1 MPGSK
6 IPSFSSASELGSA
19 VVVDL
24 EIAGRCQGSST
35 SRKRSRSQSA
45 LKSSIK
51 NVPSPAKRI
60 PPRRCSNAIV
70 DSKGEI
76 KLDLQQCCDD
86 SNGEPLV
93 VSSPKILREERSSDP
108 CFQTST
114 WNPRDPAQI
123 QAVKEALHVASAPY
137 NIVCREDEQ
146 KSILDFCKVCIEQDK
161 SGSLYVCGC
170 PGTGK
175 SLSVKKVKE
184 LLVLWAKEAGFQT
197 PEVLSINCTLLTK
210 ASEIFSKVIEKFH
223 PHLKNNSCSPLQ
235 DLQKL
240 YSQKR
245 QLSSGKMMMI
255 IVDEMDYLRTKD
267 HQVLHDLF
275 MLSTL
280 PYSQCILIGIANAID
295 LADRFLPRLESL
307 NCKPNVVTYCAYSKD
322 QILKIIQQRLIV
334 LGYDIF
340 EPIALEFCARKV
352 AAASGDMR
360 KALDVCRSAIEVF
373 EAELRLATNKEE
385 LKIVRFDH
393 MDIALSR
400 AFKPLIVDTIQ
411 SLPQHQQIIL
421 CSVVKFF
428 WQCKKNATTLGEL
441 NRSYSEICKDNHIP
455 PVGMLEFTNMCRA
468 LSDQGLLNVGQ
479 SKEIK
484 QKRVTLQIDGSDVRF
499 ALKEIRFFNN
509 CLESFNK

>member
-6 IPSFSSASELGSA
+6 IPISSSASELGHA
-19 VVVDL
+19 VVDDL
-24 EIAGRCQGSST
+24 EIAGRCLGSST
-35 SRKRSRSQSA
+35 SRKRSRSA
-45 LKSSIK
+45 LKSSVRT
-51 NVPSPAKRI
+51 VPSPARRK
-60 PPRRCSNAIV
+60 PTRRCSDAVV
-70 DSKGEI
+70 DSEGE
-76 KLDLQQCCDD
+76 CCDY
-86 SNGEPLV
+86 SNGEPRTVYSL
-93 VSSPKILREERSSDP
+93 KTLREERFSDL
-108 CFQTST
+108 CVQRST

-123 QAVKEALHVASAPY
+123 QVVKEALHVASAPD
-137 NIVCREDEQ
+137 NVVCREDEQ
-146 KSILDFCKVCIEQDK
+146 KSILDFCKACIEQEK

-175 SLSVKKVKE
+175 TLSVNKVKE
-184 LLVLWAKEAGFQT
+184 LLVLWAKE
-197 PEVLSINCTLLTK
+197 
-210 ASEIFSKVIEKFH
+210 VIEKFH
-223 PHLKNNSCSPLQ
+223 PHLRNNSCSPLQ
-235 DLQKL
+235 NLQKL

-255 IVDEMDYLRTKD
+255 IVDEMDYLRMRD

-275 MLSTL
+275 MLSIL
-280 PYSQCILIGIANAID
+280 PSSQCILIGIANAID

-307 NCKPNVVTYCAYSKD
+307 NCKPTVVTYCAYSKD

-334 LGYDIF
+334 LGHDIF

-373 EAELRLATNKEE
+373 EAELRSATNKEE
-385 LKIVRFDH
+385 LDIVRFDH

-428 WQCKKNATTLGEL
+428 WQCKKNATTLGEASL
-441 NRSYSEICKDNHIP
+441 LH
-455 PVGMLEFTNMCRA
+455 
-468 LSDQGLLNVGQ
+468 LLNLLIHKKYD
-479 SKEIK
+479 SLTADE
-484 QKRVTLQIDGSDVRF
+484 
-499 ALKEIRFFNN
+499 
-509 CLESFNK
+509 